1 MKTYLEIKVP
11 IKYDDPWFEELRNH
25 FTGIPVRWQ
34 KDFYHITMVFI
45 NDTPKG
51 IDMCPLLEKHL
62 ANAQAP
68 IITFDR
74 LDAFSTRSGMH
85 IIHLSAS
92 EVPKSFHDLTEAI
105 RADMKVVGCVIHSD
119 FMLHVTLG
127 RVKSFVELSDIKEIK
142 SSVSSPSFTLT
153 LTDVDYRVFRGRTIY
168 KTSLK
173 RRETTATCRHLF
185 LEENRG

>member
-11 IKYDDPWFEELRNH
+11 IKYDDPWFEEQRSH
-25 FTGIPVRWQ
+25 FLSIPVRWQ

-51 IDMCPLLEKHL
+51 IDMRPLLEKHL

-68 IITFDR
+68 LITFDR
-74 LDAFSTRSGMH
+74 LNAFSTRSGMH

-92 EVPKSFHDLTEAI
+92 EVPKTFHALTEAI
-105 RADMKVVGCVIHSD
+105 RADMKAVGCVILSD

-127 RVKSFVELSDIKEIK
+127 RVKSFDVKLSDINAVMDA
-142 SSVSSPSFTLT
+142 VSSPSFTLT
-153 LTDVDYRVFRGRTIY
+153 LTDVDYREFRGRTLY
-168 KTSLK
+168 ETCLK
-173 RRETTATCRHLF
+173 RHIE
-185 LEENRG
+185 

>member
-11 IKYDDPWFEELRNH
+11 IKYDDPWFEELKSH
-25 FTGIPVRWQ
+25 VTGIPVRWQ

-51 IDMCPLLEKHL
+51 IDMCSLLEKHL

-68 IITFDR
+68 VITFDR
-74 LDAFSTRSGMH
+74 LNAFSTSSGMF

-92 EVPKSFHDLTEAI
+92 EVPKSFHALTDAI
-105 RADMKVVGCVIHSD
+105 REDMKAVGCIIHSD

-127 RVKSFVELSDIKEIK
+127 RVSSFDVKITDLEKMMET
-142 SSVSSPSFTLT
+142 VSSPSFTLT
-153 LTDVDYRVFRGRTIY
+153 LTDMDYREFRGRTLY
-168 KTSLK
+168 ETHLKTHI
-173 RRETTATCRHLF
+173 E
-185 LEENRG
+185 

>member
-45 NDTPKG
+45 NEAPKG
-51 IDMCPLLEKHL
+51 LDMRPLLEKHL
-62 ANAQAP
+62 ATAQAP
-68 IITFDR
+68 EITFDQ

-85 IIHLSAS
+85 IIYLSAS
-92 EVPKSFHDLTEAI
+92 EVPKSFHALTEAI
-105 RADMKVVGCVIHSD
+105 RADMKAVGCVIHSD

-127 RVKSFVELSDIKEIK
+127 RVKSFDGLSDIKERM
-142 SSVSSPSFTLT
+142 SSVSSPSFTLP
-153 LTDVDYRVFRGRTIY
+153 LTDVDYRVFRGRMIY
-168 KTSLK
+168 ETNLK
-173 RRETTATCRHLF
+173 RP
-185 LEENRG
+185 